1 MVEMAKP
8 GYGIIKN
15 IGVAH
20 IQFLGSREVIA
31 REKAVLAENIPSTG
45 VVVLNAD
52 DEFSDWISAR
62 CKARTIKTGIEQGT
76 IQARQIAHHVDG
88 EEFVLADESD
98 EVAVFLPV
106 PGEHMIKNAVQAVA
120 IGRALGLSLA
130 QCATG
135 LAKTSLP
142 GGRFRIEKLGQVLV
156 INDAYNANPD
166 SVIAA
171 LRTPAKSRLKGRRMA
186 ALGPMG
192 ARGEGSFSTPRRLVP
207 AAAARAFGFHI
218 AVGHR

>member
-62 CKARTIKTGIEQGT
+62 CSAPTIKTGIDQGT

-98 EVAVFLPV
+98 EVAAFLPV

-120 IGRALGLSLA
+120 TGPPSGFSPAQRPTGLSR
-130 QCATG
+130 Q
-135 LAKTSLP
+135 
-142 GGRFRIEKLGQVLV
+142 
-156 INDAYNANPD
+156 
-166 SVIAA
+166 
-171 LRTPAKSRLKGRRMA
+171 
-186 ALGPMG
+186 
-192 ARGEGSFSTPRRLVP
+192 
-207 AAAARAFGFHI
+207 
-218 AVGHR
+218 

>member
-8 GYGIIKN
+8 GYGIIAN
-15 IGVAH
+15 IGFAQ

-31 REKAVLAENIPSTG
+31 GEKAVLAENIPSTG

-98 EVAVFLPV
+98 EVPSFLPV

-130 QCATG
+130 QSATR

-142 GGRFRIEKLGQVLV
+142 RHTFLIQKYAHLLV
-156 INDAYNANPD
+156 ITD
-166 SVIAA
+166 
-171 LRTPAKSRLKGRRMA
+171 
-186 ALGPMG
+186 
-192 ARGEGSFSTPRRLVP
+192 
-207 AAAARAFGFHI
+207 
-218 AVGHR
+218 